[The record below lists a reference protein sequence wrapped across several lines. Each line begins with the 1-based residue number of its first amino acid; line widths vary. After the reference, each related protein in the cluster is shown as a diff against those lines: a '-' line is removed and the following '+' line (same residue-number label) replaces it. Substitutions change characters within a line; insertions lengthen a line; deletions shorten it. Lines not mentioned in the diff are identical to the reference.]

1 MKAAKIIINCNFKAK
16 ITRRRQTLITDS
28 NMKSEYTQTEEIFFK
43 MHWSY
48 FSGQYK
54 IMSCSKFGNFVN
66 NNFDISSSNLFGQ
79 LKRNNLYRKNLDDNL
94 KTINK
99 FNGMNPVIRAKS
111 FNNKIILNNNRN
123 SVSVNGANNNVNII
137 NSKKYYNNNIKK
149 TNININKNDNEQK
162 NNADNNNNIQLNK
175 NNKLFNFTMDKTPK
189 NNIMNKDMIKTST
202 SFPINLVRNKQNIGA
217 RNVPKGE
224 GNINNNF
231 ISTKYNNFNDNQYKD
246 NIKIKMAKSSTS
258 FYKK

>member
-1 MKAAKIIINCNFKAK
+1 
-16 ITRRRQTLITDS
+16 
-28 NMKSEYTQTEEIFFK
+28 MKSEYTQTEEIFFK

-54 IMSCSKFGNFVN
+54 IMSCTRIVIN
-66 NNFDISSSNLFGQ
+66 NNSGFDFTANIFGQ
-79 LKRNNLYRKNLDDNL
+79 LKKSNLYSKQIDDSF

-99 FNGMNPVIRAKS
+99 LNGLLPVNRAKS
-111 FNNKIILNNNRN
+111 FNNKIILSNKNNNRN
-123 SVSVNGANNNVNII
+123 SVFLNNLNKNMNI
-137 NSKKYYNNNIKK
+137 NDKKKYFNNNINK
-149 TNININKNDNEQK
+149 NKNDNEQK